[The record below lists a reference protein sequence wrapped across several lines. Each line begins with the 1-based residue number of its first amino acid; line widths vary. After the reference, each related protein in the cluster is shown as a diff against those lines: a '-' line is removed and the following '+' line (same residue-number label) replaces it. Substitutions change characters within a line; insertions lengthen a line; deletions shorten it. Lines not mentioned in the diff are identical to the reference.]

1 VTSLFILSKIEKNK
15 PIAIGLRGNQSG
27 QAEAVASLNG

>member
-15 PIAIGLRGNQSG
+15 LIAIGLRGNQSG
-27 QAEAVASLNG
+27 QAEAIASLNG